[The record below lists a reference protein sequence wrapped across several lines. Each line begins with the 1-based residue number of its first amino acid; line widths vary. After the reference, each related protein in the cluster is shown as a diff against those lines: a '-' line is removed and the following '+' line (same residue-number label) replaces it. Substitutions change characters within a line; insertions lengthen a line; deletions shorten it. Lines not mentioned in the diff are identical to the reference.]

1 MSAFLT
7 LFGYMMILTT
17 DQHHN
22 ILRALSISYQTFPIG
37 TVIKTSQW
45 FEALMQASS
54 QIFVIGWKIALPVFV
69 ATFLVEVTVGLVS
82 RMQPQIN
89 AMVVTAPLKL
99 LIGISVFGASLAFL
113 PRAIGAIMDIPILR
127 K

>member
-1 MSAFLT
+1 ML
-7 LFGYMMILTT
+7 ILVS
-17 DQHHN
+17 DQHHD
-22 ILRALSISYQTFPIG
+22 ILRAIAASYKTFPIG
-37 TVIKTSQW
+37 SVIKTSQW
-45 FEALMQASS
+45 FEGLMAATS

-69 ATFLVEVTVGLVS
+69 ATFVVELTVGLIS

-113 PRAIGAIMDIPILR
+113 PRAIAAIIDTPIL
-127 K
+127 KK